1 MKNIYGWSDRGYE
14 AIKQIE
20 RSAKSGARPT
30 VEIHTSVAAEDIYK
44 GIKNKVGGLKHTRVF
59 VKEGTPEYTDDFL
72 YLNAGAPFGES
83 SFLAQPNG
91 DVYPFSPD
99 EIAARA
105 LVHSACQPGYAEAL
119 NELFDLG
126 TDEIFFHQVPQLL
139 GQRYDAAISSFE
151 KACVIGIRKSDGKVL
166 INPQI
171 STLFNEGDEV
181 IAISADENSIVYQGV
196 KTQLTDIQARKKSAS
211 RNIAKPVH
219 VLIEGWSEY
228 GEDVVAE
235 LIRIL
240 PRASSIHIHFD
251 PEKCEP
257 LTIPSRGVKSITI
270 TASET
275 TGTKKYSHV
284 IALAYRSDIG
294 PNEADHRTLEAV
306 KKIKAATPAS
316 QNTSFTVEL
325 FDSSK
330 ASALE
335 LSEND
340 CLFSIENFASK
351 LIAQIWHDSQ
361 LTPVLS
367 TILKPTGPSIS
378 FEAIESYIAPGR
390 PYTFARI
397 AAAAAT
403 RGDSPIGY
411 FRAMDGAKVLINPSK
426 ATIFET
432 KPGDKLIVIASN

>member
-14 AIKQIE
+14 AIRQIE

-30 VEIHTSVAAEDIYK
+30 VEIHATVASEDIYK
-44 GIKNKVGGLKHTRVF
+44 GIKERIGELKHTRVF
-59 VKEGTPEYTDDFL
+59 VKRGTPEYADDFL
-72 YLNAGAPFGES
+72 YLNPSAPFGES
-83 SFLAQPNG
+83 SFLAKPNG

-99 EIAARA
+99 EIAART
-105 LVHSACQPGYAEAL
+105 LVHTACQPGYAEAL

-126 TDEIFFHQVPQLL
+126 SDEIFFHRVPQLL

-151 KACVIGIRKSDGKVL
+151 KACVIGIRKADGKVL
-166 INPQI
+166 INPPI
-171 STLFNEGDEV
+171 TTIFHEGEEI

-251 PEKCEP
+251 PEKCDAQ
-257 LTIPSRGVKSITI
+257 TIPARGVKAITI
-270 TASET
+270 TSGQT

-294 PNEADHRTLEAV
+294 PNEADHRTIEAV

-325 FDSSK
+325 FDPSK
-330 ASALE
+330 ACTLE

-340 CLFSIENFASK
+340 CLFAIENFAAK
-351 LIAQIWHDSQ
+351 LIAQIWHNPD

-367 TILKPTGPSIS
+367 MILSPAGPSIS
-378 FEAIESYIAPGR
+378 FEPIDSYVAPGR
-390 PYTFARI
+390 AYTFARI

-411 FRAMDGAKVLINPSK
+411 FRAMDGVKVLINPSK
-426 ATIFET
+426 ATIFDT
-432 KPGDKLIVIASN
+432 KPGDKLIVIAN